1 MLADIW
7 PVSSS
12 KECNF
17 GARLG
22 GGGGG
27 VFLILKSEPRHMV
40 TSHFGCMIL

>member
-1 MLADIW
+1 MLTDIW

-12 KECNF
+12 NECNF

-22 GGGGG
+22 RGQG